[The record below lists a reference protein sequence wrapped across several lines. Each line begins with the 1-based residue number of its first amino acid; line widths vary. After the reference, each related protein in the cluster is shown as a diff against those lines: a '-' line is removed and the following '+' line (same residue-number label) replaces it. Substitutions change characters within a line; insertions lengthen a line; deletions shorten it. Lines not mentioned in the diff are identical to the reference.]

1 MSFCVNCGVRL
12 GETERKCP
20 LCGVQVINPVQP
32 FQAGTP
38 SLYPAPEGTGTAARR
53 IDRRTIAFI
62 VTCVLVLPALIC
74 VAVDLVYGGVL
85 DWSLY
90 VVGAAVMIWVF
101 LALPLL
107 YTRIESSERGPAAIL
122 IPDAVALMTY
132 LWVIERLSAPDSW
145 FVPLALPIAGTL
157 CLLVIVNV
165 ILIDRRIL
173 RHLYALVGILLSV
186 AILVVMIEIATELSM
201 GETVHVTWSLFAAIP
216 AVVLSAVLLLLGRNP
231 AFREDM
237 ARKMHF

>member
-107 YTRIESSERGPAAIL
+107 HTRIESSERGPAAIL

-157 CLLVIVNV
+157 CLLVIVNA

>member
-32 FQAGTP
+32 FQAGIP
-38 SLYPAPEGTGTAARR
+38 SLYPAPEGIGTAARR

-107 YTRIESSERGPAAIL
+107 HTRIESSERGPAAIL

-132 LWVIERLSAPDSW
+132 LWVIERLSAPDTW

-157 CLLVIVNV
+157 CLLVIVNA

-201 GETVHVTWSLFAAIP
+201 GETVHVTWSLFAA
-216 AVVLSAVLLLLGRNP
+216 
-231 AFREDM
+231 
-237 ARKMHF
+237 